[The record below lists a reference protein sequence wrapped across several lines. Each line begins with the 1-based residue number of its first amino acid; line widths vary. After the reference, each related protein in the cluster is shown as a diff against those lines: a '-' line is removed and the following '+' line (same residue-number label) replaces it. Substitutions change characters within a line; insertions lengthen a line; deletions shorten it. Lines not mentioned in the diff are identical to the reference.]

1 MEGKD
6 TTADSKPA
14 FKAPYKGGAG
24 GSGSKDFKEKPWT
37 NNKMQQGQ
45 HKRPYSGGNNS
56 GGSGGRGKPYHSNT
70 NDDAGGP
77 ANKKRHVKYER
88 AKTKPAFDL
97 VARAK
102 AIWAIFRS
110 KRLDKEER
118 EKLSEELYSLIKGKL
133 HMIAVKHDAARVVQA
148 ALKHGNRVQQ
158 EAYITELLE
167 FLLEFS
173 KVQYAHFIVLRL
185 LDVTATIPSER
196 KRVLRVFANKAHTL
210 ASHAV
215 GAKVLEGI
223 FSTYPKQETQA
234 LRAELYG
241 RETTLLL
248 GDVTG
253 STTNIKARDLQA
265 ILLELPERREKVLSN
280 VLGMLQKMLVKDL
293 VALPFVQ
300 ELLWEYVCNCG
311 PALIRELVPTLMDY
325 LLLLT
330 GTRPGCKVLA
340 ECAAYGTP
348 KDRKKMLKAL
358 KGYVVPTLLHKDA
371 YLFLLRL
378 ADVVDDTVTFNKA
391 VWAELLEKDEKEG
404 AMLRFVTHV
413 KASKLLLCLL
423 APTKRNTFLMKD
435 EVDLLKPAFV
445 PAGEKKEEGED
456 AKDGEEG
463 EEKDLKKE
471 ATAAKKASKAAPSS
485 SSSDAAPVTMVP
497 TSKKDAEL
505 RREELLAP
513 LKEPLLQLGTM
524 HAHEMLL
531 SAEGSFILYEI
542 ATRWRDP
549 ALLEAIAAAAAADG
563 GVPVPVV
570 EEKEEEVEKEEEGGA
585 MEEDGEE
592 GEEEGEEEDDGM
604 DEDKDEK
611 ELADGKKDGET
622 VPVKT
627 KEAEDEDAGPP
638 REHRIAY
645 KTIKRLILFELGPKP
660 GSAAAG
666 AAAAAAATPPPTPL
680 FCEALLRQATGC
692 WMKWLA
698 SIRGGFLVE
707 ALVKIPVVGPKVMK
721 ELAPHEAELKELAIT
736 FKGAAAVRDM
746 MVGGVKTP
754 PKKAGAA
761 AAEVAGGGGGSGG
774 GKAASGGKG
783 KGGKGKK

>member
-6 TTADSKPA
+6 TRAGSKPKPA
-14 FKAPYKGGAG
+14 FKASSKSGAG
-24 GSGSKDFKEKPWT
+24 GSGGKNPWAS
-37 NNKMQQGQ
+37 NKMQQRP
-45 HKRPYSGGNNS
+45 HKRPYSAGGGSS
-56 GGSGGRGKPYHSNT
+56 GGDKPYHSNI
-70 NDDAGGP
+70 DDVGCP

-110 KRLDKEER
+110 KRLDKNER

-133 HMIAVKHDAARVVQA
+133 HQIAVKHDAARVVQA
-148 ALKHGNRVQQ
+148 ALKHGNRMQQ
-158 EAYITELLE
+158 ETYITELLE
-167 FLLEFS
+167 YLLEFS

-185 LDVTATIPSER
+185 LDVTSTIPSER

-210 ASHAV
+210 ATHAV

-223 FSTYPKQETQA
+223 FSNYPKQETQA

-248 GDVTG
+248 GDLTG
-253 STTNIKARDLQA
+253 STTTTKARDLQA
-265 ILLELPERREKVLSN
+265 ILAELPERREKILSN
-280 VLGMLQKMLVKDL
+280 VLGMLQKILVKDL
-293 VALPFVQ
+293 VTLPFVQ
-300 ELLWEYVCNCG
+300 ELMWEYVCNAG
-311 PALIRELVPTLMDY
+311 PVLIRELVPTLVDY

-358 KGYVVPTLLHKDA
+358 KGYVIPTLLHKDA

-378 ADVVDDTVTFNKA
+378 ADVVDDTVTFNK
-391 VWAELLEKDEKEG
+391 VIWTELLEKDEKEA

-423 APTKRNTFLMKD
+423 APTKRDTFLMKD
-435 EVDLLKPAFV
+435 EVELLKPAFI
-445 PAGEKKEEGED
+445 PTGEKKEENEVMKGVGE
-456 AKDGEEG
+456 GEEG
-463 EEKDLKKE
+463 GKKT
-471 ATAAKKASKAAPSS
+471 TAVVAARKVSKPTLPSS
-485 SSSDAAPVTMVP
+485 SDTSPVTMVP
-497 TSKKDAEL
+497 TSKKDAE
-505 RREELLAP
+505 RRRQELLAP
-513 LKEPLLQLGTM
+513 LKDPLIRLGRT

-531 SAEGSFILYEI
+531 SAEGSFILYEV

-549 ALLEAIAAAAAADG
+549 TLLEAIAQAVDG
-563 GVPVPVV
+563 GMHVPMVGN
-570 EEKEEEVEKEEEGGA
+570 KEDKEDEGGA
-585 MEEDGEE
+585 MEEEG
-592 GEEEGEEEDDGM
+592 GEEEGEEEEDGM
-604 DEDKDEK
+604 DEDKDEEAMAKGKNENGKSAPTKYK
-611 ELADGKKDGET
+611 EVEN
-622 VPVKT
+622 
-627 KEAEDEDAGPP
+627 ENAGPP
-638 REHRIAY
+638 YEHRIAY

-660 GSAAAG
+660 VDEAQAAEKTTAIV
-666 AAAAAAATPPPTPL
+666 PPAPL
-680 FCEALLRQATGC
+680 FCDALLRHVTGR
-692 WMKWLA
+692 WMKWLS

-707 ALVKIPVVGPKVMK
+707 ALVKVPVVGPKVMK

-736 FKGAAAVRDM
+736 FKGAAAVRDI
-746 MVGGVKTP
+746 MVGGAKTP
-754 PKKAGAA
+754 PKETGAWPA
-761 AAEVAGGGGGSGG
+761 QGVAGGGSGG
-774 GKAASGGKG
+774 GKAAVGGAGSGRKS

>member
-6 TTADSKPA
+6 TKAGSKPKPA
-14 FKAPYKGGAG
+14 FKASYKGGVGAS
-24 GSGSKDFKEKPWT
+24 SGKKPWA

-45 HKRPYSGGNNS
+45 HKRPYSAS
-56 GGSGGRGKPYHSNT
+56 GGSGGGGKPYHSN

-110 KRLDKEER
+110 KRLDKDER
-118 EKLSEELYSLIKGKL
+118 EKLSDELYSLIKGKL
-133 HMIAVKHDAARVVQA
+133 HQIAVKHDAARVVQA
-148 ALKHGNRVQQ
+148 ALKHGNRMQQ

-167 FLLEFS
+167 YLLEFS

-210 ASHAV
+210 ATHAV

-223 FSTYPKQETQA
+223 LSTYPKQETQA

-248 GDVTG
+248 GDLTG
-253 STTNIKARDLQA
+253 STMNVKARDLQA
-265 ILLELPERREKVLSN
+265 ILAELPERREKVLSN

-293 VALPFVQ
+293 VTLPFVQ
-300 ELLWEYVCNCG
+300 ELLWEYVCNAG
-311 PALIRELVPTLMDY
+311 PVLIRELVPTLVDY

-358 KGYVVPTLLHKDA
+358 KGYVIPTLLHKDA

-378 ADVVDDTVTFNKA
+378 ADVVDDTVAFNKA
-391 VWAELLEKDEKEG
+391 IWTELLEKDEKEA

-423 APTKRNTFLMKD
+423 APTKRDTFLMKD
-435 EVDLLKPAFV
+435 EVDLLKPAFI
-445 PAGEKKEEGED
+445 PARGKKEEEEV
-456 AKDGEEG
+456 AKGDGEGDDG
-463 EEKDLKKE
+463 ENKK
-471 ATAAKKASKAAPSS
+471 AAIKAAKNVSKPTPHSF
-485 SSSDAAPVTMVP
+485 SDDAPVTMVP
-497 TSKKDAEL
+497 TSKKDAE
-505 RREELLAP
+505 RRRQELLEP
-513 LKEPLLQLGTM
+513 LKDPLIQLGTM

-531 SAEGSFILYEI
+531 SAEGSFILYEV

-549 ALLEAIAAAAAADG
+549 TLLEAIAQAAVAEG
-563 GVPVPVV
+563 GIHAQVV
-570 EEKEEEVEKEEEGGA
+570 DEKEEKEGEGDVMEEERGEEEGG
-585 MEEDGEE
+585 
-592 GEEEGEEEDDGM
+592 EEEDGM
-604 DEDKDEK
+604 DEDEDEE
-611 ELADGKKDGET
+611 ELAKGKHEDGET
-622 VPVKT
+622 APVKV
-627 KEAEDEDAGPP
+627 KEVEDEDAGPP

-660 GSAAAG
+660 VNKAQTAVK
-666 AAAAAAATPPPTPL
+666 ATAIAPPEPL
-680 FCEALLRQATGC
+680 FCDALFRQATGR
-692 WMKWLA
+692 WMTWLA

-707 ALVKIPVVGPKVMK
+707 ALVKVPVVGPKVMQ
-721 ELAPHEAELKELAIT
+721 ELAPHEAELKELAVT
-736 FKGAAAVRDM
+736 FKGAAAVRDIM
-746 MVGGVKTP
+746 MGGAKTP
-754 PKKAGAA
+754 PKKAGAWPA
-761 AAEVAGGGGGSGG
+761 QGVAGGGSGG
-774 GKAASGGKG
+774 GKTAVGGAGSGRKS